1 MVEKQVA
8 PLRVVPCQQGG
19 GEGLVEPGVVGDEQH
34 ISFAAHFLVKRDDF
48 GHRVLLTYSPQ
59 FFPARHIKT
68 VHPPRALI
76 DALGVGRHDADVT
89 SPQLLALQVGV
100 DHADI
105 DHFVEGGVKAGRL
118 HINMGQDPAIRVL
131 RWPLHLGENRRR
143 KQRGEKQQ
151 GQNTHAANLSTA
163 AHATKVQSRTMLE
176 FRQMALRRG
185 TRLLLEDTSLQVHH
199 GHKVGLTGA
208 NGTGKS
214 SLFALILGELE
225 TDAGECSLPDD
236 WVIAHVAQQS
246 PSDERASIEYV
257 LDGDAELRRLERDI
271 EREGRSPCGETLAM
285 LHGEFE
291 TIGGYTARSRA
302 AQLMHGLGFVPGDE
316 ERPVNEFSGGW
327 RMRLNLAR
335 ALMCRSDLLLLD
347 EPTNHLDLDAVIWL
361 ESWLKRYE
369 GTLLLISHD
378 RDFLDGVA
386 GHIIHIEHGRAKL
399 YTGNYSAFEQVRAAQ
414 LALQQAQYEK
424 QQREIAHM
432 QSYVDRFRYKASKAK
447 QAQSRLKAIER
458 MQKIAPAHVDSPF
471 RFKLLEPE
479 KLPQPLLKL
488 DDISAGYGDHTV
500 LSDVRLNLFPGDRVG
515 LLGANGAGKSTL
527 IKFLAGVLK
536 PQAGE
541 TVPAR
546 DLRVGYFAQHQLDQ
560 LNPKRSPIEH
570 LAEIDPGARE
580 VELRNW
586 LGGFGFSND
595 TVFMETEP
603 FSGGE
608 KSRLAL
614 ALLIYQRPNLLL
626 LDEPTNHL
634 DLEMRQALAMALQE
648 FSGAM
653 VIVSH
658 DRHLLRVSTD
668 VLLLVDDGKVAE
680 FDGGLDDYPTWLA
693 QRSRKLGNKDQ
704 ATESE
709 STEVEPAGARN
720 AEDRKARKRREAE
733 ERQRQAPL
741 RKAVKISEAEVEK
754 LSAEKKALEA
764 RLADGALYE
773 AADKGELKD
782 LLARQASLAT
792 ELAEAEAR
800 WMAALEEL
808 EGETA

>member
-1 MVEKQVA
+1 
-8 PLRVVPCQQGG
+8 
-19 GEGLVEPGVVGDEQH
+19 
-34 ISFAAHFLVKRDDF
+34 
-48 GHRVLLTYSPQ
+48 
-59 FFPARHIKT
+59 
-68 VHPPRALI
+68 
-76 DALGVGRHDADVT
+76 
-89 SPQLLALQVGV
+89 
-100 DHADI
+100 
-105 DHFVEGGVKAGRL
+105 
-118 HINMGQDPAIRVL
+118 
-131 RWPLHLGENRRR
+131 
-143 KQRGEKQQ
+143 
-151 GQNTHAANLSTA
+151 
-163 AHATKVQSRTMLE
+163 MLE
-176 FRQMALRRG
+176 FKNMALRRG
-185 TRLLLEDTSLQVHH
+185 TRLLLEETSLQVHP

-246 PSDERASIEYV
+246 PEGERASIEYV

-271 EREGRSPCGETLAM
+271 EREGRSPCGETLAA

-291 TIGGYTARSRA
+291 AIGGYTARSRA

-316 ERPVNEFSGGW
+316 DRPVNEFSGGW

-361 ESWLKRYE
+361 EAWLKRYE

-399 YTGNYSAFEQVRAAQ
+399 YTGNYSAFEEVRAAQ

-471 RFKLLEPE
+471 RFRLLEPE

-488 DDISAGYGDHTV
+488 DEISAGYGDLTV
-500 LSDVRLNLFPGDRVG
+500 LQNVRLNLFPGDRVG

-536 PQAGE
+536 AQAGE
-541 TVPAR
+541 AVPAR
-546 DLRVGYFAQHQLDQ
+546 DLSIGYFAQHQVDQ
-560 LNPKRSPIEH
+560 LNPQQSPLEH
-570 LAEIDPGARE
+570 LARIDPDARE
-580 VELRNW
+580 GELRKW
-586 LGGFGFSND
+586 LGGFGFSDD
-595 TVFMETEP
+595 TVFMPTGP

-668 VLLLVDDGKVAE
+668 VLLLVDGGKVAE

-693 QRSRKLGNKDQ
+693 QRSRKLGSKQQSGIGNG
-704 ATESE
+704 AGVESSE
-709 STEVEPAGARN
+709 SDIPRN

-741 RKAVKISEAEVEK
+741 RKAVKTCEAEVEK
-754 LSAEKKALEA
+754 LTAEKKALEA
-764 RLADGALYE
+764 RLTDGTLYE
-773 AADKGELKD
+773 EADKGELKE
-782 LLARQASLAT
+782 LLARQAALASD
-792 ELAEAEAR
+792 LAEAEAR

-808 EGETA
+808 EGFAATTED